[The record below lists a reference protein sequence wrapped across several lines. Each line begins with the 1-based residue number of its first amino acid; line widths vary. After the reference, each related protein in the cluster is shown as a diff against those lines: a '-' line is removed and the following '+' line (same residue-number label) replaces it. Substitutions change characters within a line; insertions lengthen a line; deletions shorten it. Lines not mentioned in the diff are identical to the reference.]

1 MNDHAAPATPRSRG
15 QRPIP
20 RNKLIRLGVLAALGF
35 AVATHL
41 PFEAIDRNQIGV
53 RANRMTGNA
62 SVIGTGYAFV
72 LPGVHALR
80 RFPLADRD
88 LHLQS
93 SADGDALLKSSEGM
107 AMNAD
112 IRVRYAVDPKQLA
125 KHFGELPDDV
135 AGGLVEPLVRE
146 LIARQFSA
154 RTVLA
159 IIAEQHRQ
167 LLQDIESDLHAA
179 LAAKGIVL
187 RSVRMEDIKLP
198 GVFADRVYRPERS
211 VRANSEAP
219 LQTSEGLAIGA
230 EITIR
235 YALDPQQL
243 DMLLSRPGSNLSGE
257 LIDSLVQ
264 GVIYKQFSHYTVHE
278 ILTGKRQE
286 LKEAI
291 ETELQPLMTK
301 DGLVLR
307 SVTMGNIDLPADYRA
322 GMDRLLAAELAT
334 QQMEHTLEL
343 KAKQVRETE
352 LQGEADKMRR
362 EKAAEAAAN
371 EQVIAAKAQEEAMKH
386 VLPFKQKQLAQRRLE
401 AEADKAT
408 RISSAEASADARRIE
423 AAAEADSRR
432 KLADADAYR
441 IEQLG
446 KLSSTQLERDGAL
459 ISRYP
464 LLIQK
469 TMADKLSDKISV
481 IIAPPPG
488 DGGFVGNTPLG
499 VASTNRRGDQP

>member
-1 MNDHAAPATPRSRG
+1 MNDRTAATPASA
-15 QRPIP
+15 RPAIP
-20 RNKLIRLGVLAALGF
+20 RARLIALAVLAVLGY
-35 AVATHL
+35 AVLTHL
-41 PFEAIDRNQIGV
+41 PFETIERNQIGI
-53 RANRMTGNA
+53 RSNRLTGSA
-62 SVIGTGYAFV
+62 SVVGAGYAVV
-72 LPGVHALR
+72 LPGLHALR
-80 RFPLADRD
+80 RFPLADQV
-88 LHLQS
+88 HQLQS
-93 SADGDALLKSSEGM
+93 DEEANAVLKSSEGM
-107 AMNAD
+107 PLSARID
-112 IRVRYAVDPKQLA
+112 LRYAVALRPSAKQYAELPEDLD
-125 KHFGELPDDV
+125 GELI
-135 AGGLVEPLVRE
+135 APLVRE
-146 LIARQFSA
+146 VVARQFAS

-159 IIAEQHRQ
+159 IVAEQHQQ
-167 LLQDIESDLHAA
+167 LPEAIESELRSA
-179 LAAKGIVL
+179 LAVRGL
-187 RSVRMEDIKLP
+187 RFRKLQLEEIKLP
-198 GVFADRVYRPERS
+198 EAFADRVYNPERS
-211 VRANSEAP
+211 VRANGPAP

-230 EITIR
+230 EISIR

-243 DMLLSRPGSNLSGE
+243 RMLLSRPGGPMNQA
-257 LIDSLVQ
+257 LIEPLVQ
-264 GVIYKQFSHYTVHE
+264 GVIYKQFSHYTVRE

-291 ETELQPLMTK
+291 ETELQPLMIK
-301 DGLVLR
+301 DGLIMR
-307 SVTMGNIDLPADYRA
+307 SVTIGNVDLPADFRA

-334 QQMEHTLEL
+334 QQMERTLEL

-386 VLPFKQKQLAQRRLE
+386 VLPFKQKQLEQRRLE
-401 AEADKAT
+401 SAADKAS
-408 RISSAEASADARRIE
+408 RIAAAEASADARRIE

-446 KLSSTQLERDGAL
+446 KLSTSQLERDGAL
-459 ISRYP
+459 IARYP

-488 DGGFVGNTPLG
+488 DGGFVGNTLLG
-499 VASTNRRGDQP
+499 AAATTHRREQP